1 VIPLRSVGTRL
12 SLALLAIVAAGLA
25 FVYMIVVPPLED
37 RLVDGKLD
45 QLEAVAGP
53 VALQLKQPISDA
65 DAADPLQSVAVGASA
80 RALVV
85 EPLARNV
92 LRVTDVAGDDPSVY
106 RNDPVGLR
114 ALEFGEVVRETVERG
129 GERFA
134 EVAVPYRAD
143 DQPRALLLAS
153 PLREQMETVDTVER
167 RLLIAGILALAGA
180 VLLGYGG
187 SWLFARRLRR
197 LEHAAERIAA
207 GHFDE
212 PIVDRGR
219 DEIGQLAA
227 AFERMRLRL
236 AQLEHARRE
245 FVANA
250 SHELRTPLF
259 SIAGSLELLADEE
272 LDKRTR
278 REFIVTMREQVDRLS
293 RLAADLLDLSR
304 LDAGR
309 IAAEAEPVEL
319 GAIAQALGD
328 EFRAVAQARE
338 HVLEVNG
345 QSPIRAVGDEQ
356 WILRTGRALVEN
368 ALVHTPPGTTVRVRV
383 SRDGEHARLSVE
395 DDGPGIPS
403 EHLEH
408 VFERFYRIEG
418 DRASG
423 SGLGLAIAREL
434 AQLMGGA
441 VSVVSEPGRTVF
453 TVSLP
458 DARENGLVTI
468 ATSENRESGSAR

>member
-1 VIPLRSVGTRL
+1 VIQLRSVGTRL
-12 SLALLAIVAAGLA
+12 SLALLAIVAAGLV

-37 RLVDGKLD
+37 RLVDDKLD
-45 QLEAVAGP
+45 ELERVAEN
-53 VALQLKQPISDA
+53 VALQVRQPAVGVTVD
-65 DAADPLQSVAVGASA
+65 DLLQSAATA
-80 RALVV
+80 ANADALVV
-85 EPLARNV
+85 DPLGRGV
-92 LRVTDVAGDDPSVY
+92 LRVTDNVGEDPTVY
-106 RNDPVGLR
+106 QNDPVALD
-114 ALEFGEVVRETVERG
+114 ALESRAVIRDTVERG

-134 EVAVPYRAD
+134 EVAVPFFVD
-143 DQPRALLLAS
+143 EQPRAVVLAS
-153 PLREQMETVDTVER
+153 PLREQLETVDTVEQ
-167 RLLIAGILALAGA
+167 RLLIAGLLALIGA
-180 VLLGYGG
+180 VALGYGG

-212 PIVDRGR
+212 PVVDHGR

-227 AFERMRLRL
+227 AFERMRRRL

-259 SIAGSLELLADEE
+259 SIAGSLELLADED
-272 LDKRTR
+272 LDDATR
-278 REFIVTMREQVDRLS
+278 AEFIATMREQVERLS

-309 IAAEAEPVEL
+309 IVAEAEPVDL
-319 GAIAQALGD
+319 GEIARDLGD

-338 HVLEVNG
+338 HAFEVDG
-345 QSPIRAVGDEQ
+345 QANVRAVGDEQ
-356 WILRTGRALVEN
+356 WILRAGRALVEN
-368 ALVHTPPGTTVRVRV
+368 ALVHTPAGTTVRVRV
-383 SRDGEHARLSVE
+383 SEGGERARLSVE
-395 DDGPGIPS
+395 DDGPGIPP

-408 VFERFYRIEG
+408 VFERFYRVDG
-418 DRASG
+418 ARASG

-434 AQLMGGA
+434 TQLMGG
-441 VSVVSEPGRTVF
+441 SVEVASGPGRTAF

-458 DARENGLVTI
+458 NHVETEDRDD
-468 ATSENRESGSAR
+468 RHD